1 MKIQKN
7 KLHII
12 KSIFFV
18 LLLTPLIRLII
29 LGINDALG
37 ANPIE
42 TVERSTGYW
51 ALFFLLISLSITPL
65 RLTVKI
71 SWPIHI
77 RRMIGLYSFFYACL
91 HAVTYFWLD
100 HWFDWQ
106 EILNDI
112 FKHPYVLVGFLSLL
126 LLIPLAIT
134 STNKMIKAMGRWW
147 KRLHCLVYFIAVLS
161 ILHFL
166 WLVKKDITEPA
177 LFAFI
182 FALLISI
189 RIFNKRIRL
198 NAPSDCPRQKTG
210 KE

>member
-51 ALFFLLISLSITPL
+51 ALFYLLISLSITPL
-65 RLTVKI
+65 RLTLKI

-112 FKHPYVLVGFLSLL
+112 IKHPYVLVGFLSLL

-134 STNKMIKAMGRWW
+134 STNKMMKAMGRWW
-147 KRLHCLVYFIAVLS
+147 KRLHYLVYLIAVFS
-161 ILHFL
+161 ILHFQ

-177 LFAFI
+177 LFAII

-189 RIFNKRIRL
+189 RIFHKRIRL
-198 NAPSDCPRQKTG
+198 NAPNDSHR
-210 KE
+210 

>member
-134 STNKMIKAMGRWW
+134 STNKMMKAMGRWW

-177 LFAFI
+177 LFAII

-189 RIFNKRIRL
+189 RIFHKKIRL
-198 NAPSDCPRQKTG
+198 NALKDSPR
-210 KE
+210 

>member
-1 MKIQKN
+1 MKIQQN

-12 KSIFFV
+12 KSIFFA
-18 LLLTPLIRLII
+18 LLIFPLIRLII
-29 LGINDALG
+29 LGVNDALG

-42 TVERSTGYW
+42 AIERSTGYW
-51 ALFFLLISLSITPL
+51 ALFYLLLSLSITPL
-65 RLTVKI
+65 RLTLKI

-91 HAVTYFWLD
+91 HATTYFWLD

-112 FKHPYVLVGFLSLL
+112 IKHPYVLVGFLSLL

-134 STNKMIKAMGRWW
+134 STNRMMKAMGKWW
-147 KRLHCLVYFIAVLS
+147 KRLHYLSYLIAIFS

-166 WLVKKDITEPA
+166 WLVKKNVTEPA
-177 LFAFI
+177 LFAII
-182 FALLISI
+182 FTLLMAI
-189 RIFNKRIRL
+189 RIFYKKIRL
-198 NAPSDCPRQKTG
+198 SMPNCSSR
-210 KE
+210 

>member
-7 KLHII
+7 KLTII
-12 KSIFFV
+12 KDIFFV
-18 LLLTPLIRLII
+18 LLLIPLIRLII

-42 TVERSTGYW
+42 TIERSTGYW
-51 ALFFLLISLSITPL
+51 ALFYLLLSLSITPL
-65 RLTVKI
+65 RLTFKI

-77 RRMIGLYSFFYACL
+77 RRMIGLYSFFYGCL

-106 EILNDI
+106 EILDDI

-134 STNKMIKAMGRWW
+134 STNKMMKAMGRWW
-147 KRLHCLVYFIAVLS
+147 KRLHYLVYLIAVLS

-166 WLVKKDITEPA
+166 WLVKKDITEPS
-177 LFAFI
+177 LFAII
-182 FALLISI
+182 FASLISL
-189 RIFNKRIRL
+189 RIFHKRIRL
-198 NAPSDCPRQKTG
+198 NAPNDSSR
-210 KE
+210 

>member
-1 MKIQKN
+1 MKIHKN
-7 KLHII
+7 KLNII
-12 KSIFFV
+12 KGIFFV
-18 LLLTPLIRLII
+18 LLLIPLIRLII

-42 TVERSTGYW
+42 TIERSTGYW
-51 ALFFLLISLSITPL
+51 ALFCLLVSLSITPL
-65 RLTVKI
+65 RLSLNI
-71 SWPIHI
+71 IWPIHI
-77 RRMIGLYSFFYACL
+77 RRMIGLYSFFYASL

-112 FKHPYVLVGFLSLL
+112 IKHPYVLVGFLSLL

-134 STNKMIKAMGRWW
+134 STNKMMKAMGRWW
-147 KRLHCLVYFIAVLS
+147 KRLHYLVYLIAVLS

-177 LFAFI
+177 LFAII

-189 RIFNKRIRL
+189 RIFHKRIRL
-198 NAPSDCPRQKTG
+198 NVPNDSPR
-210 KE
+210 

>member
-7 KLHII
+7 KLNII
-12 KSIFFV
+12 KGIFFV
-18 LLLTPLIRLII
+18 LLLIPLIRLII

-42 TVERSTGYW
+42 TIERSTGYW
-51 ALFFLLISLSITPL
+51 ALFCLLVSLSITPL
-65 RLTVKI
+65 RLSLNI
-71 SWPIHI
+71 IWPIHI

-106 EILNDI
+106 EIFNDI

-134 STNKMIKAMGRWW
+134 STNKMMKAMGRWW
-147 KRLHCLVYFIAVLS
+147 KRLHYLVYLIAVLS

-177 LFAFI
+177 LFAII

-189 RIFNKRIRL
+189 RIFHKRIRL
-198 NAPSDCPRQKTG
+198 NVTNDSPR
-210 KE
+210 

>member
-112 FKHPYVLVGFLSLL
+112 LKHPYVLVGFLSLL

-166 WLVKKDITEPA
+166 WLVKKDITEPS
-177 LFAFI
+177 LFAII

-189 RIFNKRIRL
+189 RIFHKRIRL
-198 NAPSDCPRQKTG
+198 NAPKDSPR
-210 KE
+210 

>member
-12 KSIFFV
+12 KCIFFV

-51 ALFFLLISLSITPL
+51 ALFFLLVSLSISPL
-65 RLTVKI
+65 RLTLNI
-71 SWPIHI
+71 IWPIHI

-91 HAVTYFWLD
+91 HAVTYFQLD

-106 EILNDI
+106 ERLNDI
-112 FKHPYVLVGFLSLL
+112 IKHPYVLVGFLSLL

-134 STNKMIKAMGRWW
+134 STNKMMKAMGRWW
-147 KRLHCLVYFIAVLS
+147 KTLHYLVYLIAVLS

-177 LFAFI
+177 LFAIVFG
-182 FALLISI
+182 LLMLI
-189 RIFNKRIRL
+189 RIFHKRIRL
-198 NAPSDCPRQKTG
+198 NASNDSPR
-210 KE
+210 

>member
-7 KLHII
+7 KLTII
-12 KSIFFV
+12 KGIFFV
-18 LLLTPLIRLII
+18 LLLIPLIRLII

-42 TVERSTGYW
+42 TIERSTGYW
-51 ALFFLLISLSITPL
+51 ALFCLLVSLSITPL
-65 RLTVKI
+65 RLSLNI
-71 SWPIHI
+71 IWPIHI

-106 EILNDI
+106 EIFNDI

-134 STNKMIKAMGRWW
+134 STNKMMKAMGRWW
-147 KRLHCLVYFIAVLS
+147 KRLHYLVYLIAVLS

-177 LFAFI
+177 LFAII

-189 RIFNKRIRL
+189 RIFHKRIRL
-198 NAPSDCPRQKTG
+198 NVPNDSPR
-210 KE
+210 

>member
-18 LLLTPLIRLII
+18 LLIIPLIRLII
-29 LGINDALG
+29 LGVNDALG

-42 TVERSTGYW
+42 AIERSTGYW
-51 ALFFLLISLSITPL
+51 SLFYLILSLSITPL
-65 RLTVKI
+65 RLTLKI

-77 RRMIGLYSFFYACL
+77 RRMVGLYSFFYACL
-91 HAVTYFWLD
+91 HATTYFWLD

-134 STNKMIKAMGRWW
+134 STNKMMKAMGRWW

-177 LFAFI
+177 LFAII

-189 RIFNKRIRL
+189 RIFHKRIRL
-198 NAPSDCPRQKTG
+198 NVTNDRRR
-210 KE
+210 

>member
-1 MKIQKN
+1 MKIHKN
-7 KLHII
+7 KLNII
-12 KSIFFV
+12 KGIFFV
-18 LLLTPLIRLII
+18 LLLIPLIRLII

-42 TVERSTGYW
+42 TIERSTGYW
-51 ALFFLLISLSITPL
+51 ALFCLLVSLSITPL
-65 RLTVKI
+65 RLSLNI
-71 SWPIHI
+71 IWPIHI
-77 RRMIGLYSFFYACL
+77 RRMIGLYSFFYASL

-106 EILNDI
+106 EIFNDI

-134 STNKMIKAMGRWW
+134 STNKMMKAMGRWW
-147 KRLHCLVYFIAVLS
+147 KRLHYLVYLIAVLS

-177 LFAFI
+177 LFAII

-189 RIFNKRIRL
+189 RIFHKRIRL
-198 NAPSDCPRQKTG
+198 NVPNDSPR
-210 KE
+210 

>member
-1 MKIQKN
+1 MKILKN

-12 KSIFFV
+12 KGIFFI
-18 LLLTPLIRLII
+18 LLLTPFVRLLI
-29 LGINDALG
+29 LGINDSLG

-51 ALFFLLISLSITPL
+51 ALFYLLISLSITPL
-65 RLTVKI
+65 RLTAKI
-71 SWPIHI
+71 TWPIHI
-77 RRMIGLYSFFYACL
+77 RRMIGLFSFFYACL
-91 HAVTYFWLD
+91 HAGTYFWLD

-106 EILNDI
+106 EIINDI
-112 FKHPYVLVGFLSLL
+112 FKHPYVLVGLLALL

-134 STNKMIKAMGRWW
+134 STNKMMKAMGRWW
-147 KRLHCLVYFIAVLS
+147 KRLHYLVYLITVLS

-177 LFAFI
+177 FFAII

-189 RIFNKRIRL
+189 RILYKKNSFLR
-198 NAPSDCPRQKTG
+198 A
-210 KE
+210 

>member
-29 LGINDALG
+29 LSINDALG

-134 STNKMIKAMGRWW
+134 STNKMMKAMGRWW

-177 LFAFI
+177 LFAII

-189 RIFNKRIRL
+189 RIFHKIIRL
-198 NAPSDCPRQKTG
+198 NAPKDSPR
-210 KE
+210 

>member
-77 RRMIGLYSFFYACL
+77 RRMIGLYSFFYGCL
-91 HAVTYFWLD
+91 HAATYFWLD

-134 STNKMIKAMGRWW
+134 STNKMMKAMGRWW

-177 LFAFI
+177 LFAII

-189 RIFNKRIRL
+189 RIFHKRIRL
-198 NAPSDCPRQKTG
+198 NAPKDSPR
-210 KE
+210 

>member
-7 KLHII
+7 KLNII
-12 KSIFFV
+12 KGIFFV
-18 LLLTPLIRLII
+18 LLLIPLIRLII

-42 TVERSTGYW
+42 TIERSTGYW
-51 ALFFLLISLSITPL
+51 ALFCLLVSLSITPL
-65 RLTVKI
+65 RLSLNI
-71 SWPIHI
+71 IWPIHI

-106 EILNDI
+106 EIFNDI

-134 STNKMIKAMGRWW
+134 STNKMMKAMGRWW
-147 KRLHCLVYFIAVLS
+147 KRLHYLVYLIAVLS

-177 LFAFI
+177 LFAII

-189 RIFNKRIRL
+189 RIFHKRIRL
-198 NAPSDCPRQKTG
+198 NVPNDSPR
-210 KE
+210 

>member
-7 KLHII
+7 KLNII
-12 KSIFFV
+12 KGIFFV
-18 LLLTPLIRLII
+18 LLLIPLIRLII

-42 TVERSTGYW
+42 TIERSTGYW
-51 ALFFLLISLSITPL
+51 ALFCLLVSLSITPL
-65 RLTVKI
+65 RLSLNI
-71 SWPIHI
+71 IWPIHI

-106 EILNDI
+106 EIFNDI

-134 STNKMIKAMGRWW
+134 STNKMMKAMGRWW
-147 KRLHCLVYFIAVLS
+147 KRLHYLVYLIAVLS

-177 LFAFI
+177 LFAII
-182 FALLISI
+182 FALFISI
-189 RIFNKRIRL
+189 RIFHKRIRL
-198 NAPSDCPRQKTG
+198 NVPNDSPR
-210 KE
+210 